1 MNSFIGFTDPSE
13 TPTRGS
19 GGYFKNKKC
28 NRFIDS
34 IQTQTRV
41 NGGHLENMN
50 SFIGFMDPSETPT
63 RGSGGHLKNKK
74 CNGFID
80 SPGTP
85 PRGSDGHLEN
95 LNVFL
100 LNWTST
106 HHAKISLNFPSF
118 ADLLLNNFRNNAFL
132 ISEIAVLL
140 FHPVITFYDVIVKPK
155 KQFCIQYSTYYNL

>member
-1 MNSFIGFTDPSE
+1 MVLAASRISKPS
-13 TPTRGS
+13 GD
-19 GGYFKNKKC
+19 F
-28 NRFIDS
+28 
-34 IQTQTRV
+34 QTRV

-95 LNVFL
+95 LNVSLYYFINSPETTGYR

>member
-1 MNSFIGFTDPSE
+1 MFFIPNTLKLCSTFHWSFTLQDRAIPEPAMAVMLEGIPLSRDSATWFWRPSWKIQIIWF
-13 TPTRGS
+13 GS
-19 GGYFKNKKC
+19 KTLQRLRHMVLAAILKDKNYLVWFK
-28 NRFIDS
+28 
-34 IQTQTRV
+34 
-41 NGGHLENMN
+41 
-50 SFIGFMDPSETPT
+50 
-63 RGSGGHLKNKK
+63 
-74 CNGFID
+74 D
-80 SPGTP
+80 SPETTGY
-85 PRGSDGHLEN
+85 R
-95 LNVFL
+95 